1 MVSALQSVRL
11 FTSQSMLKA
20 LKQVEQ
26 QNQSQSDS
34 TTAQSALLSRYGI
47 DTSSDTSS
55 SFSNSGSGSG
65 YLSTMLDA
73 LNAKYV
79 TEAETPQTA
88 EVPDISSDIT
98 TPSFMT
104 GLKAKLK
111 ELQAAPDTAAQ
122 GDAMLAALKAGT
134 LVVSDPID
142 GREIKAWDVDDAAQ
156 KAVTHRTATMIDNTG
171 WSAFLKTH
179 LTRGEGGS
187 YARKP
192 DGSFTDRP
200 SGANAYF
207 GTLGSGYVYV
217 TWPQAGK
224 TG

>member
-11 FTSQSMLKA
+11 LTSQYMLKA

-26 QNQSQSDS
+26 QTQSQSD
-34 TTAQSALLSRYGI
+34 TTSAQSALLSRYGI
-47 DTSSDTSS
+47 DTSSDSS
-55 SFSNSGSGSG
+55 SFSNSGSGT
-65 YLSTMLDA
+65 LSTMLDA

-79 TEAETPQTA
+79 TEAETAPAVET
-88 EVPDISSDIT
+88 PDISDDVT
-98 TPSFMT
+98 TSSFMT

-122 GDAMLAALKAGT
+122 GDALLAALKAGT
-134 LVVSDPID
+134 LVVSDPVN
-142 GREIKAWDVDDAAQ
+142 GRQIKAWDVDDAAQ
-156 KAVTHRTATMIDNTG
+156 KAVTERAATMIDNTG

-179 LTRGEGGS
+179 LTRGEGGA
-187 YARKP
+187 YARNA

-200 SGANAYF
+200 SGAKAYF
-207 GTLGSGYVYV
+207 GTLGSGYVYL
-217 TWPQAGK
+217 TWAQAGK